1 MSYLQ
6 SHAEGEQPHISPM
19 IKEIDGALT
28 VSFEFFP
35 PRTEAG
41 DVSLLK
47 NLEVFKTQQP
57 VFIDFTWGA
66 GGTTSEKTTELCKN
80 AKEKLGL
87 IVQMHLTCTN
97 MPAGKV
103 AEALE
108 FCKKNGIRNILA
120 LRGDPPAGQEWQA
133 SKDGFECA
141 RDLCKYITENYGDY
155 FNIAVACYPEG
166 HPNRIGEDGKCDEE
180 NMKAEIAYLKEKIA
194 AGATAAI
201 TQLFYDTDIY
211 INFVKR
217 CRAEGITIPI
227 IPGMLPMVSY
237 AGLMRMVSL
246 CKTWLPE
253 ELKAKVETLK
263 EDEEAFKAFGIEYC
277 TKQCKDILAANIGV
291 DHFHFYTL
299 NQTHSTL
306 EVLKGLDYFKQ

>member
-1 MSYLQ
+1 MTHLQ
-6 SHAEGEQPHISPM
+6 SHSEGDQPHISPA
-19 IKEIDGALT
+19 IKAVENKLS

-41 DVSLLK
+41 DVSLLR
-47 NLEVFKTQQP
+47 NLEEFKKQQP
-57 VFIDFTWGA
+57 VFVDFTWGA
-66 GGTTSEKTTELCKN
+66 GGTTSEKTTELCRK
-80 AKEKLGL
+80 AKETGL

-97 MPAGKV
+97 MPQGKV
-103 AEALE
+103 TEALD
-108 FCKKNGIRNILA
+108 FCKKNGITNILA

-141 RDLCKYITENYGDY
+141 LDLVKYIKANHGDY
-155 FNIAVACYPEG
+155 FNLGVACYPEG
-166 HPNRIGEDGKCDEE
+166 HPNRIGADGKCDEE

-194 AGATAAI
+194 AGATLAI

-211 INFVKR
+211 LKFVDR
-217 CRAEGITIPI
+217 CRSEGITIPI

-237 AGLMRMVSL
+237 AGLQRMVSL

-253 ELKAKVETLK
+253 DLKASVEKFK
-263 EDEEAFKAFGIEYC
+263 EDEEGFKQFGIEYC
-277 TKQCKDILAANIGV
+277 TEQCRKILAAGI

-306 EVLKGLDYFKQ
+306 EVLKAIGYYKE